1 MIYTTSQVQKQ
12 FSVLLKKALKEGQVQ
27 FKTRDGQLFV
37 ISPVR
42 ARAATHAPR
51 CREACSAGEKSP
63 FEVRSVKLP
72 ITRADILQ
80 SIRDSR
86 ERY

>member
-12 FSVLLKKALKEGQVQ
+12 FSILLKKAFKEGQVQ

-42 ARAATHAPR
+42 VRAAK
-51 CREACSAGEKSP
+51 KSP

-86 ERY
+86 ERH

>member
-27 FKTRDGQLFV
+27 FRTRDGQLFV

-42 ARAATHAPR
+42 AHIAAHA
-51 CREACSAGEKSP
+51 EARSAGEKSSP
-63 FEVRSVKLP
+63 FEIRSIKLS

>member
-12 FSVLLKKALKEGQVQ
+12 FSILLKKALKEGQVQ

-37 ISPVR
+37 ISPVH
-42 ARAATHAPR
+42 ARAAK
-51 CREACSAGEKSP
+51 KSP

-72 ITRADILQ
+72 ITRTDILQ

-86 ERY
+86 ERH

>member
-12 FSVLLKKALKEGQVQ
+12 FSILLK
-27 FKTRDGQLFV
+27 KTRDGQIFV

-42 ARAATHAPR
+42 AHTAK
-51 CREACSAGEKSP
+51 KSP
-63 FEVRSVKLP
+63 FEVRSIKLP

>member
-12 FSVLLKKALKEGQVQ
+12 FSILLKKALKEGRVQ

-42 ARAATHAPR
+42 MHVAK
-51 CREACSAGEKSP
+51 KSP
-63 FEVRSVKLP
+63 FEVRSIKLR

>member
-42 ARAATHAPR
+42 ARTVK
-51 CREACSAGEKSP
+51 KSP
-63 FEVRSVKLP
+63 FEVRSIRLS

-86 ERY
+86 ERH

>member
-12 FSVLLKKALKEGQVQ
+12 FSILLKKALNEGQVQ

-42 ARAATHAPR
+42 ARAVK
-51 CREACSAGEKSP
+51 KSP
-63 FEVRSVKLP
+63 FEVRSIKLP

-86 ERY
+86 ERH

>member
-12 FSVLLKKALKEGQVQ
+12 FSILLKKALSEGQVQ

-51 CREACSAGEKSP
+51 CGCSAGEKSP

-86 ERY
+86 ERH